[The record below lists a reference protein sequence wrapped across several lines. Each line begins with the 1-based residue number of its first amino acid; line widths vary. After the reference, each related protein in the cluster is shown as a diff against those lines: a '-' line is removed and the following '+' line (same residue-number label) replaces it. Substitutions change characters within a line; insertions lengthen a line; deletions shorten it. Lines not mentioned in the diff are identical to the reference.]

1 MIMLFLKNITA
12 IVISLFFYFHFFY
25 RFQTP
30 ELIHID
36 TIVLLSDFQREIG
49 CATDFSE
56 NCDKTTFKYIQG
68 AWKLNLTVPA
78 GKRKIKIM
86 QNGTVYGQKG
96 LKDGSEIILTL
107 ERPTHIQFLYDANA
121 HILSIAPYS
130 LEERSS
136 SFPPVPISITLDD
149 TLVYDPNLNML
160 ANPADS
166 IRYTMILKNQSGSS
180 MIGVNLTRN
189 GDPNTTMDP
198 NFLKASPLAF
208 NDTFTYDVHP
218 KMVIAGLGLLANDY
232 DLNDPLP
239 NPPFNA
245 NLTVVRVNS
254 MPLGGAIPTIG
265 GGTVT
270 VMTDGSF
277 SYDSTNTNGAT
288 TDFFQYT
295 VLDQDGFYDS
305 AMVLIQFNE
314 PPLIASNIPATD
326 TICAFEQRDTFLMTS
341 AFSISDDETV
351 IASAKVEICTNYL
364 ATEDTLIPGSLPGGI
379 TSAWMD
385 GSGIL
390 MLMGNASLADY
401 ETAIEG
407 IQYLN
412 QAEAPNT
419 SIREICITVY
429 DGIANSNQV
438 TRELKVK
445 PLNDC
450 PVAVRDTV
458 SILENN
464 NITMFDVLANDT
476 DLESNMLSVTKING
490 GMSLSM
496 INISG
501 GTINSLA
508 TNGILNFSHTTGF
521 TGLDSLSAGEMFF
534 TRFEYSMSDGSCG
547 DSDSVIIKITGLN
560 DAPLIASNLSATDS
574 ICAFEMQDTFL
585 VTAAFTLLDDEDNTD
600 SAFIQICN
608 NYLNSEDTLITGA
621 LSGGIMA
628 TWNEAMGTLKLHGST
643 TKANYETAIEA
654 IQYLNSNNSPNTNAR
669 RICITIH
676 DGSLISNQVTREL
689 KIKPVNDCPTAM
701 RDTLFITEN
710 GSTVAGNVITN
721 DTDPEN
727 NTLTVSMVNAGGAN
741 TNLVIN
747 GGTFNIAT
755 SGVANF
761 THTSGSMGLDTLNLD
776 EMFFARAQYTITDGA
791 CTNTDSVI
799 VKVTGINDAPIADS
813 NAYAVIQTSSIMVTA
828 PGIMTDDDDI
838 DHGSSFFVSTVNGL
852 GGNVGNPFVLP
863 SGATLFVNSDGSFTY
878 NPNCVVAGKDS
889 FEYQLS
895 DEHSTLSNTA
905 KVYFNISQ
913 TMWFVDDVL
922 TNGTG
927 SYNSP
932 FNSLASAQAASA
944 AGDYIFIF
952 PGTYNENITLKNDQK
967 LLGAGVD
974 WLCPSGGTIRATTA
988 NSVINGTV
996 TTAMN
1001 NTIQGIDFIILSP
1014 APLAGQLENRSLFAA
1029 SGAAIIDNGS
1039 AAGNLLISSVNIQI
1053 TTDPVMGLAIRN
1065 GGALNVTIGSL
1076 SSTGV
1081 AEAIQLGSCTGSINI
1096 NGGTIQPTNSGADTV
1111 INIQGGSVAVTIM
1124 ATITQANNAPMVYIA
1139 NHSTNAITFNT
1150 GTLNVTNGSGLRFI
1164 NDDGTY
1170 NFNGTTTLNGGT
1182 AGVSI
1187 KDGSSGTFNFSSGT
1201 SITNP
1206 ADTAF
1211 EIGGTSNNCTV
1222 NYNGSISQHMNFS
1235 TIAISNHT
1243 SGTVTFQTGAI
1254 NATNGNGLQFN
1265 EADGSYNFN
1274 GTTALNGGDAGV
1286 DILNGSAGT
1295 FSFSSNTSIAN
1306 PSGTAFNVGGG
1317 STASITYSG
1326 SISDNTGYAVE
1337 IDDHDAN
1344 NITFQTGTINS
1355 TGSGIR
1361 VQNCGGGTKTFSNST
1376 KTLNTGSNNGV
1387 TLSNNT
1393 GAIIN
1398 FTNGGLDIDCTSGI
1412 GFAAT
1417 GGGTVTVQG
1426 TGNSITSTTGTALN
1440 VVSTTIGVSN
1450 LNFQSISSNGG
1461 SATGIIL
1468 DDTGIAGGLEVN
1480 GDGSNTSVGGNSSG
1494 GTISNKTGSDGST
1507 TLGIGIYLNNTQN
1520 VVLRRMTVNGT
1531 NQNFGIKGTNVIG
1544 FIMEYCT
1551 VGGTNGDNV
1560 GLDEGSVIF
1569 SQLTGTS
1576 TFTNC
1581 SISGSVENNLTV
1593 VNTSGTLDRITVN
1606 GCNFGFM
1613 STSTGDDAFL
1623 LESNNTAV
1631 IKATVTNN
1639 IFTHAR
1645 GDHFQL
1651 NINSSSTD
1659 DIIFTGNTITNTGV
1673 TAISGGG
1680 GIRFV
1685 GGNNSG
1691 INAGLTFNVSNN
1703 TMRDA
1708 RGTALAV
1715 NKLGGN
1721 GSFSG
1726 VISSNNIGVAGA
1738 DGSGSA
1744 EGSCIFALCDGTGS
1758 YTANISG
1765 NTVKQYGNYG
1775 IFMQTG
1781 GSGVVGSANMHLNV
1795 SGNTVS
1801 NPSTFIFA
1809 KNGLHLNGGVTSGD
1823 TYFVC
1828 LNIGANSIIGTGTDG
1843 GTDFRL
1849 RQRQLTTVR
1858 LPGYI
1863 GANNDE
1869 TAVVNFVQGNIG
1881 GVPSGS
1887 ASNNVA
1893 GGGAGYINGATCNIP

>member
-30 ELIHID
+30 ELIQID
-36 TIVLLSDFQREIG
+36 TIVLLSDFQREMG

-379 TSAWMD
+379 TSAWTD

-621 LSGGIMA
+621 LPGGIMA

-776 EMFFARAQYTITDGA
+776 EMFFARAQYSITDGA

-1081 AEAIQLGSCTGSINI
+1081 AEAIQLGFCTGSINI

-1150 GTLNVTNGSGLRFI
+1150 GTLNVTNGCGLRFI
-1164 NDDGTY
+1164 NDGGTY

-1201 SITNP
+1201 NITNP

-1286 DILNGSAGT
+1286 DILNSSAGT

-1326 SISDNTGYAVE
+1326 SISDNTGYAIE

-1344 NITFQTGTINS
+1344 NITFQNGTINS

-1417 GGGTVTVQG
+1417 GGGTVSVQG
-1426 TGNSITSTTGTALN
+1426 AGNSILTTTGTALN
-1440 VVSTTIGVSN
+1440 VANTTIGASNLTFQSISAGTAANGPTNGIILNSTGSSGGLVVSGTGTAGTGGTIRKCGIGISLTSTINVSLSWMQLNDFTDFAIRGSSVIGFTLASSVINGVNGDIVNEGSIRFTELTGSATISSCNISGASEDNIRIVNTTGALNRITISSTTIGAN
-1450 LNFQSISSNGG
+1450 
-1461 SATGIIL
+1461 
-1468 DDTGIAGGLEVN
+1468 
-1480 GDGSNTSVGGNSSG
+1480 
-1494 GTISNKTGSDGST
+1494 ST
-1507 TLGIGIYLNNTQN
+1507 TLGSDGIFIEAQSTASINATIQN
-1520 VVLRRMTVNGT
+1520 SFFTSSRGDLFQFNQVGT
-1531 NQNFGIKGTNVIG
+1531 NT
-1544 FIMEYCT
+1544 C
-1551 VGGTNGDNV
+1551 D
-1560 GLDEGSVIF
+1560 LIF
-1569 SQLTGTS
+1569 SG
-1576 TFTNC
+1576 NMC
-1581 SISGSVENNLTV
+1581 SDNHPAIVAGGGG
-1593 VNTSGTLDRITVN
+1593 VNIGGIRGTLTYVISSNTFR
-1606 GCNFGFM
+1606 
-1613 STSTGDDAFL
+1613 DA
-1623 LESNNTAV
+1623 
-1631 IKATVTNN
+1631 
-1639 IFTHAR
+1639 
-1645 GDHFQL
+1645 
-1651 NINSSSTD
+1651 
-1659 DIIFTGNTITNTGV
+1659 TGV
-1673 TAISGGG
+1673 ALAISGGG
-1680 GIRFV
+1680 LAIGDYGTTI
-1685 GGNNSG
+1685 GTINNNQIGDALILNSG
-1691 INAGLTFNVSNN
+1691 STSASGIAVVSSGG
-1703 TMRDA
+1703 
-1708 RGTALAV
+1708 GTV
-1715 NKLGGN
+1715 K
-1721 GSFSG
+1721 ST
-1726 VISSNNIGVAGA
+1726 ISNNIIRQYNNHGILLQAGQIL
-1738 DGSGSA
+1738 S
-1744 EGSCIFALCDGTGS
+1744 
-1758 YTANISG
+1758 NP
-1765 NTVKQYGNYG
+1765 TV
-1775 IFMQTG
+1775 FEA
-1781 GSGVVGSANMHLNV
+1781 VV
-1795 SGNTVS
+1795 SGNTIS
-1801 NPSTFIFA
+1801 NPGNINSEFNGVHVNSGTVPGETFTMCVDIFNNTLA
-1809 KNGLHLNGGVTSGD
+1809 GSGQGI
-1823 TYFVC
+1823 TPP
-1828 LNIGANSIIGTGTDG
+1828 NNSDVRI
-1843 GTDFRL
+1843 
-1849 RQRQLTTVR
+1849 RQRQSTTVK
-1858 LPGYI
+1858 LPNYV
-1863 GANNDE
+1863 GANNSDA
-1869 TAVVNFVQGNIG
+1869 AVVTYILGRQTSITTAAASNTVGIG
-1881 GVPSGS
+1881 GG
-1887 ASNNVA
+1887 
-1893 GGGAGYINGATCNIP
+1893 GFIGGASCSTSLVTVVSAKK